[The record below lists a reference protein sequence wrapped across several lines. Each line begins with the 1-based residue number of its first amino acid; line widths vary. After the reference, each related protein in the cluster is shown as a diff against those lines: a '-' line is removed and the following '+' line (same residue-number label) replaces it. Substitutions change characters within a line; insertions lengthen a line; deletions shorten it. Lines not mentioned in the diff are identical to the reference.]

1 MSPVD
6 HVSAA
11 LDTVLTRFGGM
22 VRAIGAR
29 YRLPEAELEEL
40 VQEVRLRLWSAL
52 GTSERIEA
60 ASSSYLYRASVS
72 AAIDVIR
79 RGRQRGEREVALDG
93 ALPLDTLADDAG
105 RPDCAAERAELAA
118 QVERALTTIPRSR
131 EAVVR
136 MYLAGYGSGEIAE
149 IMGWTEAKARNLVYR
164 GLADLRARL
173 ASAGVGRDVA

>member
-1 MSPVD
+1 VSPTD
-6 HVSAA
+6 HVSAS
-11 LDTVLTRFGGM
+11 LDAVLARFGGM

-29 YRLPEAELEEL
+29 YGLPDSDLDEL

-52 GTSERIEA
+52 GTSERIDA
-60 ASSSYLYRASVS
+60 ASSCYLYRASVS

-79 RGRQRGEREVALDG
+79 RGRGGREVALEG
-93 ALPLDTLADDAG
+93 AALHDAAVDEAS
-105 RPDCAAERAELAA
+105 RPDRAAERTELAE
-118 QVERALTTIPRSR
+118 QVERALGTIPRSR

-149 IMGWTEAKARNLVYR
+149 LMGWSEAKARNLVYR

-173 ASAGVGRDVA
+173 ASAGVGRGVA